1 MQISLFMHHSGRL
14 ADFLSKIL
22 SHTQC
27 SLLLCSTLN
36 STNVVQVG
44 EVSKLQDRGWGSKM
58 PLVVSDLVCDHL
70 RNLNIRMLK

>member
-1 MQISLFMHHSGRL
+1 MQISLFMHHSGSL

-36 STNVVQVG
+36 STSVAQV
-44 EVSKLQDRGWGSKM
+44 EVSKLQDSGWGSKM